1 MAYLAVNR
9 DGEELVFNDCPIYD
23 RVEDTWKIPMLR
35 WELVYDDP
43 DDHSAG
49 VHENEVRDD
58 DYGVTLPNGTIERI
72 IGGPLTFA
80 NEPIEIV
87 TIKSVER
94 CIRNTY
100 GNDNNLE
107 RWIKVM
113 VENELQNRD
122 FNIVSRMVEKVLRDK
137 MLDNIE
143 IIVRNKDIND

>member
-49 VHENEVRDD
+49 VHEDEVRDD

-80 NEPIEIV
+80 NEPIEIE
-87 TIKSVER
+87 TIKSHE
-94 CIRNTY
+94 
-100 GNDNNLE
+100 
-107 RWIKVM
+107 
-113 VENELQNRD
+113 
-122 FNIVSRMVEKVLRDK
+122 
-137 MLDNIE
+137 
-143 IIVRNKDIND
+143 

>member
-58 DYGVTLPNGTIERI
+58 DYGVTLPNGTIERKDKM
-72 IGGPLTFA
+72 L
-80 NEPIEIV
+80 NDIEIV
-87 TIKSVER
+87 IINKNLNDQR
-94 CIRNTY
+94 Y
-100 GNDNNLE
+100 GG
-107 RWIKVM
+107 
-113 VENELQNRD
+113 
-122 FNIVSRMVEKVLRDK
+122 
-137 MLDNIE
+137 
-143 IIVRNKDIND
+143 

>member
-43 DDHSAG
+43 YDHSAG
-49 VHENEVRDD
+49 VHEDEVRDD

-72 IGGPLTFA
+72 IDGSLTFA

-87 TIKSVER
+87 TIKSHE
-94 CIRNTY
+94 
-100 GNDNNLE
+100 
-107 RWIKVM
+107 
-113 VENELQNRD
+113 
-122 FNIVSRMVEKVLRDK
+122 
-137 MLDNIE
+137 
-143 IIVRNKDIND
+143 